1 MSDHITTY
9 TKVHFTPLSP
19 RAEDVR
25 IVDIAH
31 ALSLMTRANGHFP
44 VFHSIAQHC
53 IECAEEARLRGETP
67 RVQLACLLHDAG
79 EAYMADITRPIKL
92 HLPTYREIEE
102 GLLSVIYERFLGGI
116 TPDEAA
122 AVAAIDD
129 ALLYHEF
136 YHFMGEEVLPP
147 QPITRVPTFA
157 FVTFRE
163 AEEMYLRLF
172 EEITSVLRTS

>member
-19 RAEDVR
+19 RVEDVR

-53 IECAEEARLRGETP
+53 IECCEEARLRGESR

-79 EAYMADITRPIKL
+79 EAYMADITRPIKCY
-92 HLPTYREIEE
+92 LPTYRDIEE
-102 GLLSVIYERFLGGI
+102 GLLRVIYERFLGGI
-116 TPDEAA
+116 TPAEEAA
-122 AVAAIDD
+122 VTAIDD

-157 FVTFRE
+157 AMTFGE
-163 AEEMYLRLF
+163 AEARYLALF
-172 EEITSVLRTS
+172 EELKDA

>member
-1 MSDHITTY
+1 MSDYITTY

-25 IVDIAH
+25 IEDIAH

-53 IECAEEARLRGETP
+53 IECCEEARLRGEGR

-79 EAYMADITRPIKL
+79 EAYMADITRPIKC
-92 HLPTYREIEE
+92 HLPTYREIED
-102 GLLSVIYERFLGGI
+102 GLLAVVYERFLGGI
-116 TPDEAA
+116 TAAEAETVA
-122 AVAAIDD
+122 AVDD

-136 YHFMGEEVLPP
+136 LHFMGEEVLPF
-147 QPITRVPTFA
+147 QPITRVPSFDS
-157 FVTFRE
+157 VSFRE
-163 AEEMYLRLF
+163 AETRYLALF
-172 EEITSVLRTS
+172 HELASE